1 MERIGEFRMT
11 GGGAAITVALE
22 VGQYPS
28 GHTAL
33 VAVDAKT
40 GEQLARLSVDFPD
53 EEMAED
59 EIYLKDYAENE
70 RLAQAALDDERTAAA
85 QAKVWWFAGIMGV
98 IVFKLSL
105 LCTVRKA
112 L

>member
-1 MERIGEFRMT
+1 MT

-40 GEQLARLSVDFPD
+40 GEQLAKLSVDFPE
-53 EEMAED
+53 EEMAD
-59 EIYLKDYAENE
+59 GEIYLKDYSENE
-70 RLAQAALDDERTAAA
+70 RIAKYAIGLGFLEPSDTGLDLVSGFREFRRYRII
-85 QAKVWWFAGIMGV
+85 G
-98 IVFKLSL
+98 
-105 LCTVRKA
+105 
-112 L
+112 

>member
-40 GEQLARLSVDFPD
+40 GEQLAKLSVDFPD
-53 EEMAED
+53 EEMADGEV
-59 EIYLKDYAENE
+59 YLKDYAESE
-70 RLAQAALDDERTAAA
+70 RIAKYAIGLGFLEPSDNGLDLVSGFREFRRYRII
-85 QAKVWWFAGIMGV
+85 G
-98 IVFKLSL
+98 
-105 LCTVRKA
+105 
-112 L
+112 

>member
-1 MERIGEFRMT
+1 MT

-40 GEQLARLSVDFPD
+40 GEHLAKLSVDFPD
-53 EEMAED
+53 EEMKED
-59 EIYLKDYAENE
+59 EIYLKDYSESE
-70 RLAQAALDDERTAAA
+70 RIAKYAIGLGFLEPSDNGLDLVSGFREFRRYRII
-85 QAKVWWFAGIMGV
+85 G
-98 IVFKLSL
+98 
-105 LCTVRKA
+105 
-112 L
+112 

>member
-1 MERIGEFRMT
+1 MT
-11 GGGAAITVALE
+11 GGGAAITVGLE

-40 GEQLARLSVDFPD
+40 GEQLAKLSVDFPE

-59 EIYLKDYAENE
+59 EIYLKDYSENE
-70 RLAQAALDDERTAAA
+70 RIAKYAIGLGFLEPSDNGLDLVSGFREFRRYRII
-85 QAKVWWFAGIMGV
+85 G
-98 IVFKLSL
+98 
-105 LCTVRKA
+105 
-112 L
+112 

>member
-1 MERIGEFRMT
+1 MT

-40 GEQLARLSVDFPD
+40 GEQLAKLSVDFPD
-53 EEMAED
+53 EEMKED
-59 EIYLKDYAENE
+59 EIYLKDYSESE
-70 RLAQAALDDERTAAA
+70 RIAKYAIGLGFLEPSDNGLDLVSGFREFRRYRII
-85 QAKVWWFAGIMGV
+85 G
-98 IVFKLSL
+98 
-105 LCTVRKA
+105 
-112 L
+112 

>member
-1 MERIGEFRMT
+1 MT

-40 GEQLARLSVDFPD
+40 GEQLAKLSVDFPD
-53 EEMAED
+53 EEMKED
-59 EIYLKDYAENE
+59 EIYLKDYAEGE
-70 RLAQAALDDERTAAA
+70 RIAKYAIGLGFLEPSDNGLDLVSGFREFRRYRII
-85 QAKVWWFAGIMGV
+85 G
-98 IVFKLSL
+98 
-105 LCTVRKA
+105 
-112 L
+112 

>member
-22 VGQYPS
+22 VGEYPS

-40 GEQLARLSVDFPD
+40 GEQLAKLSVDFPD
-53 EEMAED
+53 EEMAEG
-59 EIYLKDYAENE
+59 EIYLKDYAEGE
-70 RLAQAALDDERTAAA
+70 KIARYAIGLGFLEPSDTGLDLVSGFREFRRYRII
-85 QAKVWWFAGIMGV
+85 G
-98 IVFKLSL
+98 
-105 LCTVRKA
+105 
-112 L
+112 

>member
-11 GGGAAITVALE
+11 GGGAAITVGLE
-22 VGQYPS
+22 VGKYPS

-40 GEQLARLSVDFPD
+40 GEQLAKLSVDFPE

-59 EIYLKDYAENE
+59 EIYLKDYSENE
-70 RLAQAALDDERTAAA
+70 RIAKYAIGLGFLEPSDNGLDLVSGFREFRRYRII
-85 QAKVWWFAGIMGV
+85 G
-98 IVFKLSL
+98 
-105 LCTVRKA
+105 
-112 L
+112 